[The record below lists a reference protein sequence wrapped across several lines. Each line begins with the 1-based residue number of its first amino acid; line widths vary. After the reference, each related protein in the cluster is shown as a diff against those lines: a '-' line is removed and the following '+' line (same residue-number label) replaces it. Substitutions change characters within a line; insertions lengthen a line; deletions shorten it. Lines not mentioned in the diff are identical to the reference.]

1 MYIIGFIIMFLIM
14 FLVSCLI
21 MYVIPGLIRK
31 PSEADPRAL
40 LMYLSRYWARSL
52 GLHPNL
58 RHAFGRV
65 VDSDAILAGHLPMLS
80 HLLRNL

>member
-1 MYIIGFIIMFLIM
+1 MLVIMLLIM

-31 PSEADPRAL
+31 PPEADPGAS
-40 LMYLSRYWARSL
+40 LMYLSRSL
-52 GLHPNL
+52 GFHPNL
-58 RHAFGRV
+58 RHAFRRV
-65 VDSDAILAGHLPMLS
+65 VDSDAILPGDLPMFP

>member
-1 MYIIGFIIMFLIM
+1 MYIIRFLVMLLIM

-40 LMYLSRYWARSL
+40 LMYLSRYL
-52 GLHPNL
+52 G
-58 RHAFGRV
+58 
-65 VDSDAILAGHLPMLS
+65 
-80 HLLRNL
+80 